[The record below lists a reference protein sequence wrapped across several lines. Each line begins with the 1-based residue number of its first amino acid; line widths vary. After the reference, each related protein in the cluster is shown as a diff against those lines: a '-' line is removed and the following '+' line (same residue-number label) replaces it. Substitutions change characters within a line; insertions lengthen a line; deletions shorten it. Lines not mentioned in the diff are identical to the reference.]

1 MRSKTLLVVAGLV
14 CFTLSAAAAN
24 KNSIKIFE
32 PVTVNGTQVGA
43 GEYKVEWDES
53 GAVKLLDGKKVVAQ
67 AQGKVVAGDTSA
79 RRTTYA
85 TSSGKLT
92 EIQFERSKSKIV
104 LEGGEQAKSD

>member
-24 KNSIKIFE
+24 KNSLRLFQA
-32 PVTVNGTQVGA
+32 VNVNGTQVAA
-43 GEYKVEWDES
+43 GDYKVEWDES

-67 AQGKVVAGDTSA
+67 AQGKVVAGDSGA

-85 TSSGKLT
+85 TSDGKLT
-92 EIQFERSKSKIV
+92 EIQFERSKNKIL